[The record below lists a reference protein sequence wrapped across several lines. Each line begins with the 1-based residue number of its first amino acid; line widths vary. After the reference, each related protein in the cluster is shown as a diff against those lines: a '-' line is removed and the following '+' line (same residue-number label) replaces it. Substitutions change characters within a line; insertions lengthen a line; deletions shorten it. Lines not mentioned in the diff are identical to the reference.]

1 MSTTKELADQ
11 KSSARVGGEF
21 ELFPHEAAT
30 RRWVLSPA
38 VVLIILL
45 SVFPL
50 VISAYLAFSRFQF
63 VAGGF
68 EVTWI
73 GWTNF
78 SKLLTGSQ
86 SRRFLGAPGPMPW
99 WGWALLATFVA
110 GMGYGWIRAMRESAG
125 RATAAARF
133 RISAARL
140 ITTIIGS
147 ALLALMIRTLQP
159 GGIPGTV
166 VVTIIFVVVG
176 VFVQYAIGLGLALA
190 ASQRLR
196 GKRFFRAV
204 FLIPMAITPVGAA
217 YVFKMIT
224 DTGKGPLEPIWSFFF
239 GAGEFT
245 WVQSPWGARIAILVA
260 DTWQW
265 TPFMFIILVA
275 AVEGVPESL
284 LEAAKVDGAGTVE
297 RFRKIIFPLILPVS
311 LTLILIRFIEA
322 FKIVDLPQVLTGGGP
337 GTATESLALQALLEW
352 RGLNLG
358 GSAAI
363 SYALLILTTF
373 FALVLVNFGRR
384 RALAQ
389 IG

>member
-1 MSTTKELADQ
+1 MSATKELTEQ
-11 KSSARVGGEF
+11 KPSARVGGEF
-21 ELFPHEAAT
+21 QLFPHEAAT

-38 VVLIILL
+38 IVLILLL

-50 VISAYLAFSRFQF
+50 IISAYLAFSRFQF

-73 GWTNF
+73 GLGNF
-78 SKLLTGSQ
+78 RKLFTGSQ
-86 SRRFLGAPGPMPW
+86 SRRFLGAAAPMPW
-99 WGWALLATFVA
+99 WGWVLLATFVA
-110 GMGYGWIRAMRESAG
+110 AMVYGWIRAMRESAG
-125 RATAAARF
+125 RATTGARF
-133 RISAARL
+133 RMSAARL
-140 ITTIIGS
+140 VTTIIGS

-176 VFVQYAIGLGLALA
+176 VLVQYAIGLGLALA
-190 ASQRLR
+190 ASQQLR

-204 FLIPMAITPVGAA
+204 FLIPMVITPVGAA
-217 YVFKMIT
+217 YVFKMIA

-245 WVQSPWGARIAILVA
+245 WVQSAWGARMAILVA

-265 TPFMFIILVA
+265 VPFMFIILVA

-284 LEAAKVDGAGTVE
+284 LEAAKVDGAGAFQ
-297 RFRKIIFPLILPVS
+297 RFRRIIFPLILPVS
-311 LTLILIRFIEA
+311 LTLVLIRFIEA

-363 SYALLILTTF
+363 SYALLVLTTF

>member
-1 MSTTKELADQ
+1 
-11 KSSARVGGEF
+11 
-21 ELFPHEAAT
+21 
-30 RRWVLSPA
+30 VLSPA

-50 VISAYLAFSRFQF
+50 IISAYLAFSRFQF

-73 GWTNF
+73 GLTNF
-78 SKLLTGSQ
+78 RKLLTGSQ
-86 SRRFLGAPGPMPW
+86 SRRFLGASATMPL
-99 WGWALLATFVA
+99 WGWALLLAFVA
-110 GMGYGWIRAMRESAG
+110 GMAYGWWQTMRESAG
-125 RATAAARF
+125 RISSAGRF

-140 ITTIIGS
+140 ITTIIGA

-176 VFVQYAIGLGLALA
+176 VFVQYLIGLGLAVA

-204 FLIPMAITPVGAA
+204 FLIPMTITPVGAA
-217 YVFKMIT
+217 YVFKMIA

-275 AVEGVPESL
+275 AVEGVPDSL
-284 LEAAKVDGAGTVE
+284 LEAAKVDGAGAFE
-297 RFRKIIFPLILPVS
+297 RFRRITFPLILPVT
-311 LTLILIRFIEA
+311 LTLVLIRFIEA
-322 FKIVDLPQVLTGGGP
+322 FKIIDLPQVLTGGGP
-337 GTATESLALQALLEW
+337 GTATESMALQAVLEW

-363 SYALLILTTF
+363 SYALLVLTTF